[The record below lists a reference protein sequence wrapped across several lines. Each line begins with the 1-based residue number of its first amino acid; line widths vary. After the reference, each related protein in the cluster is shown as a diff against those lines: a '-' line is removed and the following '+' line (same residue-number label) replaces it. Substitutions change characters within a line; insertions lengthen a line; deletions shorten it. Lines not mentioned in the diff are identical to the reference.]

1 MPIAYRFAKNAYI
14 KNNVMKGIPLVFLT
28 FCVVFLVSCGFDSS
42 KKSSIGGGNSRSATM
57 DTDIDLDELR
67 DLARPP
73 GMDGTVESPNVRTVN
88 GEFREINQKKL
99 LFEERIRDTDD
110 RLDRIEN
117 AVQNLSDDF
126 NDVSPAINR
135 LVEIENDLRE
145 LYDQLS
151 LLINGSDENFEV
163 VAPPIETA
171 PVVLEEVAAAPHN
184 IKPRA
189 SVSNKNNVPV
199 STSVPNIRAASYP
212 TKTRIVFETADKQKF
227 SSNFDEQNQL
237 LVINSPIRFN
247 QSLLDKVKRSSKHII
262 DVTATDNGQGA
273 DIAIMTKGMSKAEK
287 SAYIGASSSNKN
299 FRYYI
304 DVEK

>member
-126 NDVSPAINR
+126 NDVS
-135 LVEIENDLRE
+135 
-145 LYDQLS
+145 
-151 LLINGSDENFEV
+151 
-163 VAPPIETA
+163 
-171 PVVLEEVAAAPHN
+171 VAAAPQN